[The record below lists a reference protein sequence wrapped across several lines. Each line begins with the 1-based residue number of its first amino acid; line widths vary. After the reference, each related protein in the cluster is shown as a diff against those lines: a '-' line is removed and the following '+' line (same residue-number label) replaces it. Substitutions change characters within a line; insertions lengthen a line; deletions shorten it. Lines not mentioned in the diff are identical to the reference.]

1 MKMLLRGVGVSVGA
15 AAWLLL
21 AVTAADAQWL
31 NYPTPGIPRT
41 KDGKPN
47 LNAPAPRK
55 DGHVDIQGIWEP
67 NGIKYLID
75 IAADL
80 KPDEVP
86 FRPAAKAEYQRRL
99 ETNGKDDPNNLC
111 LPSIIPEKDAITS
124 PFKIVEIPGEVII
137 LYESRTI
144 FRQIFTDGRPLPA
157 DPQPSWQGYSV
168 GKWEGDIFV
177 VETTGFNG
185 KGWLDTNGHPTS
197 DALHVFEKYKRKDFG
212 HMDIEITIDDPK
224 MYTRPWTVTENPH
237 LVPDTELLEYICE
250 ENNRDVGHYVGK

>member
-1 MKMLLRGVGVSVGA
+1 MQMLRKVSVSVCV
-15 AAWLLL
+15 AAWLS
-21 AVTAADAQWL
+21 VGITAADAQWL

-67 NGIKYLID
+67 NGIKYLIN

-80 KPDEVP
+80 KPGEVP
-86 FRPAAKAEYQRRL
+86 FQPAAKAEYEHRL
-99 ETNGKDDPNNLC
+99 DTNGKDDPNNLC
-111 LPSIIPEKDAITS
+111 LPSVIPEKNAVTS
-124 PFKIVEIPGEVII
+124 PYKIVDIPGEVII

-144 FRQIFTDGRPLPA
+144 FRQIFTDGRPLPK

-168 GKWEGDIFV
+168 GKWEGDTFV
-177 VETTGFNG
+177 VETIGFNG

-197 DALHVFEKYKRKDFG
+197 DALHVIEKYKRKDLG
-212 HMDIEITIDDPK
+212 HMDLEITIDDPK
-224 MYTRPWTVTENPH
+224 MYTKPWTIIEDPH